1 MENKDGI
8 LTFRSSNWRW
18 YQARTVDSMR
28 LHKTLNSCLSSG
40 PVIQYFQSNK
50 ARLQSMPCR
59 SMDNERNYLHH
70 VNNYPFPAIPIF
82 SIYVSPFT
90 CTTIVCGKFQ
100 YQSCKFVVFLPF
112 SLSCSQERIACL
124 NHKPKTYKHGLFW
137 TKVLP
142 VRLHN
147 PSMSFVLEMAITLSR
162 SICKMSFLFCIIF
175 APLESHSC
183 IQSNIKNGRVQMW
196 FSHKTTP

>member
-8 LTFRSSNWRW
+8 LTFRSSNWRR

-40 PVIQYFQSNK
+40 PAIQYFQSDK

-59 SMDNERNYLHH
+59 SMDKEENYLHH

-100 YQSCKFVVFLPF
+100 YQSCKIIVFLPF
-112 SLSCSQERIACL
+112 SLSCSQEKNSLPKSQATNLQAWFILDKGKTCKITQSLDEFCL
-124 NHKPKTYKHGLFW
+124 GNGNHT
-137 TKVLP
+137 LP
-142 VRLHN
+142 VNLQNVFPFLHH
-147 PSMSFVLEMAITLSR
+147 FR
-162 SICKMSFLFCIIF
+162 S
-175 APLESHSC
+175 P
-183 IQSNIKNGRVQMW
+183 
-196 FSHKTTP
+196 